1 MVLYTYCVLNFL
13 LGVATVSNLLNLIE
27 IYRNEMFELADK
39 YGPTSEE
46 TVECSQQLDLLLN
59 ILMEVEKK
67 KELTM

>member
-1 MVLYTYCVLNFL
+1 
-13 LGVATVSNLLNLIE
+13 VSNLLNLIE